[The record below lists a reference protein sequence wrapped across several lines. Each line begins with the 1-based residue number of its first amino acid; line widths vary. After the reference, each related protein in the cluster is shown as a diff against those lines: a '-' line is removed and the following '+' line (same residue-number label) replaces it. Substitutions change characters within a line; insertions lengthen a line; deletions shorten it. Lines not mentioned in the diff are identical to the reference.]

1 MININRSYF
10 FLLWAL
16 FSIFNSSYLLNFGP
30 YIDPT
35 LIMVVAL
42 SVLNT
47 ERIIIIFLIFI
58 LLFTQIFG
66 SYISFFDLFL
76 KLFLSFLGI
85 YITSNFIWKSY
96 ENEVI
101 LMGSLLLIYY
111 SIVIFSA
118 NFFGSIDFFHYS
130 LFVTIS
136 FIYNAI
142 VLSSILIIIKYI
154 KWPIRSD
161 QVYQF

>member
-1 MININRSYF
+1 
-10 FLLWAL
+10 
-16 FSIFNSSYLLNFGP
+16 
-30 YIDPT
+30 
-35 LIMVVAL
+35 
-42 SVLNT
+42 
-47 ERIIIIFLIFI
+47 
-58 LLFTQIFG
+58 
-66 SYISFFDLFL
+66 
-76 KLFLSFLGI
+76 
-85 YITSNFIWKSY
+85 
-96 ENEVI
+96 
-101 LMGSLLLIYY
+101 MGALLLIYY

-118 NFFGSIDFFHYS
+118 NFFGSIDFFQYS

>member
-1 MININRSYF
+1 MININCYYF

-16 FSIFNSSYLLNFGP
+16 FSIFNSSYLLNFSP

-76 KLFLSFLGI
+76 KFFFIVLGYLYNDKFYLEKLRKWDYFDGSFTLNLLFNCTIFRKFFWIDRLF
-85 YITSNFIWKSY
+85 
-96 ENEVI
+96 
-101 LMGSLLLIYY
+101 SLL
-111 SIVIFSA
+111 
-118 NFFGSIDFFHYS
+118 
-130 LFVTIS
+130 
-136 FIYNAI
+136 FICNH
-142 VLSSILIIIKYI
+142 KFYI
-154 KWPIRSD
+154 
-161 QVYQF
+161 

>member
-96 ENEVI
+96 ENEII
-101 LMGSLLLIYY
+101 LMGALLLIYY

-118 NFFGSIDFFHYS
+118 NFFRVNRLFS
-130 LFVTIS
+130 LF
-136 FIYNAI
+136 FICNY
-142 VLSSILIIIKYI
+142 KFYI
-154 KWPIRSD
+154 
-161 QVYQF
+161 

>member
-1 MININRSYF
+1 M
-10 FLLWAL
+10 AL

-76 KLFLSFLGI
+76 KFFLSFSGI
-85 YITSNFIWKSY
+85 YITTNFIWKSY
-96 ENEVI
+96 ENEII
-101 LMGSLLLIYY
+101 LMGALLLIYY
-111 SIVIFSA
+111 SIVLFSA
-118 NFFGSIDFFHYS
+118 NFFG
-130 LFVTIS
+130 
-136 FIYNAI
+136 
-142 VLSSILIIIKYI
+142 
-154 KWPIRSD
+154 
-161 QVYQF
+161 Q